1 MSVDILGSLSWFS
14 LLADTVGLRY
24 RCDGGLRYLIATR
37 ESFVPATVGCGAV
50 LRGLRLVMGA
60 SEGWGGGVARNMSS
74 FSVYVPVESIVICQ
88 RWCHIRGLETYL
100 HQQKT
105 DARGP

>member
-1 MSVDILGSLSWFS
+1 M
-14 LLADTVGLRY
+14 GLRY

-60 SEGWGGGVARNMSS
+60 SEGWGGGVARNISS
-74 FSVYVPVESIVICQ
+74 FSVYVPVADSYFVSDGIGAIST
-88 RWCHIRGLETYL
+88 LETIPSP
-100 HQQKT
+100 T
-105 DARGP
+105 EN

>member
-1 MSVDILGSLSWFS
+1 M
-14 LLADTVGLRY
+14 GLRY

-60 SEGWGGGVARNMSS
+60 SEGWGGGVARNISS
-74 FSVYVPVESIVICQ
+74 FSVYVPVADN
-88 RWCHIRGLETYL
+88 YL
-100 HQQKT
+100 SAMVSGQFLL
-105 DARGP
+105 